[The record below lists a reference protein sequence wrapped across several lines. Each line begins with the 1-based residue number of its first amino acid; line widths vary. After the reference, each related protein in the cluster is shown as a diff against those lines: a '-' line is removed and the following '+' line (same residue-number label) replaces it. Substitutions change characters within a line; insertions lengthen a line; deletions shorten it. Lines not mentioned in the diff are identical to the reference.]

1 MILTKDKGQRM
12 WGGFGGEGGYGGS
25 GGSGGGGYMPDLSNY
40 VTLDFLKS
48 ITWWGRALPADSTDI
63 VGALT
68 GVTDITMTG
77 AISGTTNL
85 TMTGA
90 ISGATGLTLNN
101 GAITGATTITASG
114 LATVGSLRI
123 GDAVLEWDNGNNA
136 LKIRKS
142 TGANDAVN
150 VYATG
155 GVSALG
161 YASGGGGGGATA
173 LTDLVDVATNSPSSG
188 QGLVYDATAGKW
200 KNATLFTS
208 MSYTNNVLSVTVSGV
223 TKQVTINSGGGGTGT
238 VTSITAG
245 AGLKTDNNTTGGTIT
260 TSGTIALTEA
270 VQTAIS
276 SGAVAYGWGN
286 HADAGYLTGI
296 TAAMVNSAYGFTL
309 NGTSGQTYNLGSF
322 LTGITAAMINNAF
335 GFTISGSAGQSYSL
349 ATISVN
355 ASHGETAYG
364 WGNHANAGY
373 LTSSSLTGYATQT
386 WVQQQGYLTSS
397 AISDMATKTW
407 VGQQGYLTSSSISD
421 MATKTW
427 VGQQGYITS
436 SALNGYATQTWV
448 GNNYVS
454 ISFFSRLFQAKN
466 GSTNVNPNNTTST
479 IDSIKALFGFWTDQY
494 ISALGQG
501 SGGSGGATTLAALLD
516 TNISNPSNGQVL
528 KYDSSTSKWINAT
541 MPSGSTTLAA
551 LTDTNISS
559 PTNGQVLKYN
569 SSTGK
574 WVNAD
579 ESGGGGGSGTVTSV
593 TAGAGLRVDNNT
605 SGGTITTSGTIGL
618 TSAVMTNISAGYAAY
633 LWGNHA
639 DAGYAKLTDLD
650 GYIEETGNGAMTNI
664 FEPYTNGSAQLG
676 RSSFR
681 FSYVY
686 GQHGDFTDL
695 VIGSIKLTYDSTNNA
710 LKVQKSDGT
719 AANLYALGSVSA
731 LGFGGGPSSTSISQL
746 TITESLNFPG
756 SSDINYDTDDE
767 VLYFTTAGNGF
778 VMTGGYLEVNGEIYI
793 ENRGSDQGGLYLG
806 GSRLYLDA
814 TRYIYGTG
822 THLYYWNGSTNIQI
836 A

>member
-1 MILTKDKGQRM
+1 MVKVLSRDAIQRM
-12 WGGFGGEGGYGGS
+12 TRGDTTSVTTTSE
-25 GGSGGGGYMPDLSNY
+25 GGGGGGGVVPGNY
-40 VTLDFLKS
+40 VTMPFLKS
-48 ITWWGRALPADSTDI
+48 ITWWGQALPDDGTDI
-63 VGALT
+63 VGELT

-77 AISGTTNL
+77 AITGTTNL
-85 TMTGA
+85 TM
-90 ISGATGLTLNN
+90 SGY
-101 GAITGATTITASG
+101 ITGTTNLTMSG
-114 LATVGSLRI
+114 KLTI
-123 GDAVLEWDNGNNA
+123 GGFEVEYDSTKQA
-136 LKIRKS
+136 LKFNGSI
-142 TGANDAVN
+142 
-150 VYATG
+150 YATG

-161 YASGGGGGGATA
+161 QSSGGGGGGATA

-188 QGLVYDATAGKW
+188 QGLVYDATASKW
-200 KNATLFTS
+200 KNATLFTA
-208 MSYTNNVLSVTVSGV
+208 MSYTNNVLSVTISGV
-223 TKQVTINSGGGGTGT
+223 TKTATIAGGGGSGT

-322 LTGITAAMINNAF
+322 LTGITSAMINNAF
-335 GFTISGSAGQSYSL
+335 GFTISGSAGQSYNL
-349 ATISVN
+349 GTISVN

-454 ISFFSRLFQAKN
+454 IAFFSRLFQAKN

-516 TNISNPSNGQVL
+516 TNISNPSNGQIL

-605 SGGTITTSGTIGL
+605 SGGTITTSGTIKL
-618 TSAVMTNISAGYAAY
+618 TEAVMTNISAGYAAY

-650 GYIEETGNGAMTNI
+650 GYIEETGNGAMMNT

-719 AANLYALGSVSA
+719 AANLYALGSVDA
-731 LGFGGGPSSTSISQL
+731 LGFSGGGSSTDISQL
-746 TITESLNFPG
+746 TVTDQLKFTNTVLS
-756 SSDINYDTDDE
+756 YDSENT
-767 VLYFTTAGNGF
+767 VMSFSTNSVSGF
-778 VMTGGYLEVNGEIYI
+778 LFSGGYVEMNCAIYI
-793 ENRGSDQGGLYLG
+793 ENRSSNQGGLYMG
-806 GSRLYLDA
+806 GSRLYLDSSH
-814 TRYIYGTG
+814 YLLGSG
-822 THLYYWNGSTNIQI
+822 THLYFWNGSTNIQI

>member
-1 MILTKDKGQRM
+1 MTR
-12 WGGFGGEGGYGGS
+12 GGTTSITTTSE
-25 GGSGGGGYMPDLSNY
+25 GGGGGGGVVPGNY
-40 VTLDFLKS
+40 VTIPFLKS
-48 ITWWGRALPADSTDI
+48 ITWWGQALPDDSTDI

-77 AISGTTNL
+77 GITGTTNITMSGYISGTTNL
-85 TMTGA
+85 TM
-90 ISGATGLTLNN
+90 SGKLT
-101 GAITGATTITASG
+101 
-114 LATVGSLRI
+114 I
-123 GDAVLEWDNGNNA
+123 GGFEVEYDSTKQA
-136 LKIRKS
+136 LKFNGSI
-142 TGANDAVN
+142 
-150 VYATG
+150 YATG

-161 YASGGGGGGATA
+161 QSSGGGGGGATA
-173 LTDLVDVATNSPSSG
+173 LTDLVDVAISSPSNG
-188 QGLVYDATAGKW
+188 QGFVYDSALQKW
-200 KNATLFTS
+200 KNATLFTA
-208 MSYTNNVLSVTVSGV
+208 MSYENNVLSLTISGV
-223 TKQVTINSGGGGTGT
+223 TRTATIAGGGGSGS

-286 HADAGYLTGI
+286 HAEAGYLTGI
-296 TAAMVNSAYGFTL
+296 TAAMVNSAYGFTI

-322 LTGITAAMINNAF
+322 LTGITSAMINNAF
-335 GFTISGSAGQSYSL
+335 GFTISGSAGQSYNL

-397 AISDMATKTW
+397 
-407 VGQQGYLTSSSISD
+407 SISD

-448 GNNYVS
+448 GQQGYITSSALNGYATQTWVGNNYVS
-454 ISFFSRLFQAKN
+454 IAFFSRLFQAKN

-479 IDSIKALFGFWTDQY
+479 INSIKALFGFWTDQY
-494 ISALGQG
+494 LSALGQS
-501 SGGSGGATTLAALLD
+501 SGGGGGATTLAALLD

-559 PTNGQVLKYN
+559 PTNGQVLTYN

-574 WVNAD
+574 WVNAT
-579 ESGGGGGSGTVTSV
+579 GGGGGSGTVTSV
-593 TAGAGLRVDNNT
+593 TAGAGLRVDDNT
-605 SGGTITTSGTIGL
+605 SGGTITTSGTIKL
-618 TSAVMTNISAGYAAY
+618 TDVVMTNISAGYAAY

-731 LGFGGGPSSTSISQL
+731 LGFGGGPSSTSITNLTVTNTL
-746 TITESLNFPG
+746 TINGGGTIASDGELYIGNSANDATIYVNDICSMINHNLWSIGAETGYANFARVTSPR
-756 SSDINYDTDDE
+756 Y
-767 VLYFTTAGNGF
+767 
-778 VMTGGYLEVNGEIYI
+778 YLDSTRY
-793 ENRGSDQGGLYLG
+793 LYL
-806 GSRLYLDA
+806 S
-814 TRYIYGTG
+814 G
-822 THLYYWNGSTNIQI
+822 THLYFYNGSTNIQI

>member
-1 MILTKDKGQRM
+1 MTR
-12 WGGFGGEGGYGGS
+12 GGTTSVTATGEGG
-25 GGSGGGGYMPDLSNY
+25 GGGGGVVPGNY
-40 VTLDFLKS
+40 VTMPFLKS
-48 ITWWGRALPADSTDI
+48 ITWWGQALPDDGTDI

-77 AISGTTNL
+77 AITGMTNL
-85 TMTGA
+85 TM
-90 ISGATGLTLNN
+90 SGY
-101 GAITGATTITASG
+101 ITGTTNMTMSG
-114 LATVGSLRI
+114 KLTI
-123 GDAVLEWDNGNNA
+123 GGFEVEYDSTKQA
-136 LKIRKS
+136 LKFNGSI
-142 TGANDAVN
+142 
-150 VYATG
+150 YATG

-161 YASGGGGGGATA
+161 QSSGGGGGGATA
-173 LTDLVDVATNSPSSG
+173 LTDLVDVAISSPSSG
-188 QGLVYDATAGKW
+188 QGLVYDATASKW
-200 KNATLFTS
+200 KNATLFTA
-208 MSYTNNVLSVTVSGV
+208 MSYENNVLSLTISGV
-223 TKQVTINSGGGGTGT
+223 TRTATIAGGGGSGS

-260 TSGTIALTEA
+260 TSGTIALTDA
-270 VQTAIS
+270 VQAAIS

-309 NGTSGQTYNLGSF
+309 NGTSGQTYNL
-322 LTGITAAMINNAF
+322 
-335 GFTISGSAGQSYSL
+335 

-386 WVQQQGYLTSS
+386 WVQQQGYL
-397 AISDMATKTW
+397 
-407 VGQQGYLTSSSISD
+407 
-421 MATKTW
+421 
-427 VGQQGYITS
+427 TS

-559 PTNGQVLKYN
+559 PTNGQVLTYN
-569 SSTGK
+569 SSTCK
-574 WVNAD
+574 WVNAA
-579 ESGGGGGSGTVTSV
+579 GGGGGSGTVTSV
-593 TAGAGLRVDNNT
+593 TAGAGLRVDDNT
-605 SGGTITTSGTIGL
+605 SGGTITTSGTIKL
-618 TSAVMTNISAGYAAY
+618 TDAVMTNISAGYAAY

-650 GYIEETGNGAMTNI
+650 VYIKKTGNGSMRNT

-695 VIGSIKLTYDSTNNA
+695 VIGSVKLTYDSTNNA

-731 LGFGGGPSSTSISQL
+731 LGFGGGATSTSISEL
-746 TITESLNFPG
+746 TITSKLKIQGGNYTNTISTDTSSGELYIG
-756 SSDINYDTDDE
+756 SDDGIALDGN
-767 VLYFTTAGNGF
+767 VSTYGYQITTAGGHI
-778 VMTGGYLEVNGEIYI
+778 L
-793 ENRGSDQGGLYLG
+793 LG
-806 GSRLYLDA
+806 GGRLYLDA
-814 TRYIYGTG
+814 TRYIYGSG
-822 THLYYWNGSTNIQI
+822 THLYFYNGSTTITL